1 MVDLIGWSG
10 AILLLIA
17 YALVSVK
24 YVGGTSVG
32 YQLLNIVGAVLLIV
46 NSSYYGAYPSAILNL
61 IWAAIAFIAII
72 RKRKAG
78 VVTERTSHE
87 V

>member
-1 MVDLIGWSG
+1 VSG
-10 AILLLIA
+10 
-17 YALVSVK
+17 K

-61 IWAAIAFIAII
+61 VWAAIASIAII
-72 RKRKAG
+72 RKGEHG
-78 VVTERTSHE
+78 VVAKGSSHE

>member
-17 YALVSVK
+17 YALVSGK

-32 YQLLNIVGAVLLIV
+32 YQLLNIVGAVFLIV

-61 IWAAIAFIAII
+61 IWAAIALIAII
-72 RKRKAG
+72 RKRKSG
-78 VVTERTSHE
+78 VVIKKD
-87 V
+87 VA